1 MDWRPPTAPLRACG
15 VGKRQCPLH
24 PPSHHAHTSSPPP
37 IPAHPPRAVVPPSQ
51 ALPWCCSDRRGGG
64 FRGRLDGN
72 AVVESTAM
80 SGDAASGTE
89 LNQEFLN
96 TIEEAGLG
104 DIAVEVGLVRGQP
117 SSLLPPDL
125 GHAGHLGAVH
135 SMAMLGD
142 VSASALSCVH
152 PLSPTPAQDSRLLG
166 GGRGLGGW
174 GWGAVWSHFVPSL
187 ACFSL
192 SPLSLSPLSL
202 SSPCLCC
209 LPDSGTN
216 SADA

>member
-1 MDWRPPTAPLRACG
+1 M
-15 VGKRQCPLH
+15 
-24 PPSHHAHTSSPPP
+24 
-37 IPAHPPRAVVPPSQ
+37 
-51 ALPWCCSDRRGGG
+51 
-64 FRGRLDGN
+64 DGN

-125 GHAGHLGAVH
+125 GHADHLGAVH

-142 VSASALSCVH
+142 VRRGDGDGFGEWVQASAAVSAVVVMLV
-152 PLSPTPAQDSRLLG
+152 
-166 GGRGLGGW
+166 GGW
-174 GWGAVWSHFVPSL
+174 MEGTLPLPAAACPERRRGGAPIHAARGGMF
-187 ACFSL
+187 
-192 SPLSLSPLSL
+192 
-202 SSPCLCC
+202 
-209 LPDSGTN
+209 
-216 SADA
+216 